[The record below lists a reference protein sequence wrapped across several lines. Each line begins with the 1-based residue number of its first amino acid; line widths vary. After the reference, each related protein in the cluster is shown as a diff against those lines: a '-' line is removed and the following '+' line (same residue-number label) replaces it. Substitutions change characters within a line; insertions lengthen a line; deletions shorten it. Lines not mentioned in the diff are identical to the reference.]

1 LRRAK
6 FEGESSELPQHSAN
20 GCNELEIGGEEHIM
34 DRMDQDRVGD
44 KLDPLWAEYRSACPD
59 VEPSAHFMPQLW
71 QRIEAQRSAVAS
83 SWFRLWAEVWVVATV
98 TLAIVMG
105 AVLIPRFQTN
115 PPAYLASYVDVL
127 AAADSANDSMMLPS
141 GETE

>member
-1 LRRAK
+1 
-6 FEGESSELPQHSAN
+6 
-20 GCNELEIGGEEHIM
+20 M

-44 KLDPLWAEYRSACPD
+44 KLDPLWTAYREACPD
-59 VEPSAHFMPQLW
+59 VEPGAHFMPQLW

-83 SWFRLWAEVWVVATV
+83 SWFRLWAEVWLVATV

-105 AVLIPRFQTN
+105 AILIPRFQSN

-127 AAADSANDSMMLPS
+127 AAADSANDSVLLPS

>member
-6 FEGESSELPQHSAN
+6 FEEPPSVRPQRTTNDWN
-20 GCNELEIGGEEHIM
+20 GLEIGGEEHIM

-105 AVLIPRFQTN
+105 SILIPRFQTN
-115 PPAYLASYVDVL
+115 PPAYLASYVDIL
-127 AAADSANDSMMLPS
+127 AAADSANDNMMLPS